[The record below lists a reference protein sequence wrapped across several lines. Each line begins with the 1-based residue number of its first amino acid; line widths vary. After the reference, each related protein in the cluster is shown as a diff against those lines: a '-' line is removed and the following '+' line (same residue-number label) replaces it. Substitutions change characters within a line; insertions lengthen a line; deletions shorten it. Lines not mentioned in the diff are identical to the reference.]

1 MFVKATSYANFALI
15 KYWGKKDEVNIL
27 PYNDSLS
34 ITWDAFKTY
43 TILESSS
50 TFKFILNNEEAS
62 EKETKKVKLFL
73 KHFTDNIDNVRV
85 MSQNNFPTAAGL
97 ASSASA
103 FSALAVCANQFFK
116 TNYDMKTLSQLTAKG
131 SGSAVRSLY
140 GGAVRWNRD
149 GRVYPLDVSLD
160 DYALLVVIINPYQKS
175 ISSTEAMKHTVKTS
189 PFYEAW
195 VQKANHDINLL
206 EDALE
211 NDDFN
216 TVGHYAQQSSM
227 AMHANMLASDPYIR
241 YLNDDTFKAL
251 ETVKQLKDKGIE
263 CFYTMD
269 AGANVKII
277 TKSKHVNTIKDALMT
292 QGFDKFYTGNVAK
305 KGAHISDEG

>member
-43 TILESSS
+43 TILETSSS
-50 TFKFILNNEEAS
+50 FKFILNNEEAS
-62 EKETKKVKLFL
+62 EKETQKVKNFL

-103 FSALAVCANQFFK
+103 FSALAVAANKFFN
-116 TNYDMKTLSQLTAKG
+116 TNYDMKTLAQITAKG

-149 GRVYPLDVSLD
+149 GSVFPIDVSLNG
-160 DYALLVVIINPYQKS
+160 YALLVVIIEPYQKS
-175 ISSTEAMKHTVKTS
+175 ISSTQAMKHTVKTS
-189 PFYEAW
+189 PFYDAW
-195 VQKANHDINLL
+195 VKKANHDIDLL
-206 EDALE
+206 EHSLINE
-211 NDDFN
+211 NFN
-216 TVGHYAQQSSM
+216 EVGKFAEQSSM
-227 AMHANMLASDPYIR
+227 AMHANMLASDPFIR
-241 YLNDDTFKAL
+241 YLKDDTFKVL
-251 ETVKQLKDKGIE
+251 EIVKKLKEDGIE
-263 CFYTMD
+263 CFFTMD

-277 TKSKHVNTIKDALMT
+277 TKSKHINTIKESLINE
-292 QGFDKFYTGNVAK
+292 GFNRFYTGNVAK